1 MRNVPRNELRIL
13 AIDPMHQ
20 GVGFAVL
27 ERPVGL
33 VDWGWRE
40 IREMMTSDKNR
51 ATLQR
56 VHELLDRFAPDVLVV
71 EDCAANDSRR
81 GRRVKQLARRLE
93 KLAGEKGIEFC
104 PVSPKTLKEAFA
116 QVDARTKHEIA
127 RAVAQRFPELACSLP
142 PVRRPWM
149 SEGGPMSMFDAAAL
163 AMAFSS
169 REEEDSLAA

>member
-13 AIDPMHQ
+13 AIDPMHR

-40 IREMMTSDKNR
+40 IRTDRHR
-51 ATLQR
+51 ATLRR
-56 VHELLDRFAPDVLVV
+56 VGELLDRFAPDVLVI
-71 EDCAANDSRR
+71 EDYAAEGSRR
-81 GRRVKQLARRLE
+81 GARVKRLARSLE
-93 KLAGEKGIEFC
+93 KLSSEKRIEFC

-116 QVDARTKHEIA
+116 QMDASTKYEIA
-127 RAVAQRFPELACSLP
+127 CAIAQRFPELAHSLP
-142 PVRRPWM
+142 PVRKPWM

-163 AMAFSS
+163 AMAFSY
-169 REEEDSLAA
+169 REEDDARAA

>member
-40 IREMMTSDKNR
+40 IASDKNR
-51 ATLQR
+51 ATLRR
-56 VHELLDRFAPDVLVV
+56 VRELLDRFAPDVLVI
-71 EDCAANDSRR
+71 EDYAAEGSRR

-93 KLAGEKGIEFC
+93 KLAGEKGIEFSE
-104 PVSPKTLKEAFA
+104 VSPKTLEEAFA
-116 QVDARTKHEIA
+116 PLEARTKCEIA
-127 RAVAQRFPELACSLP
+127 RAVAQRFPELARSLP
-142 PVRRPWM
+142 PIRKPWM
-149 SEGGPMSMFDAAAL
+149 SEGGPMSMFDATAL
-163 AMAFSS
+163 AMAFYC